1 MDNVKCPTCG
11 KIIMSIKEVERILR
25 NTFSKV
31 LLSRCL
37 CGEAFEIR
45 SRKRN
50 AYEIVTSSGEKL
62 EIITNGNEGKDENNP
77 LH

>member
-1 MDNVKCPTCG
+1 MDNVKCPACG

-45 SRKRN
+45 SPTRN
-50 AYEIVTSSGEKL
+50 VFDISTSSGKRLKQFIEDA
-62 EIITNGNEGKDENNP
+62 EG
-77 LH
+77 LS

>member
-1 MDNVKCPTCG
+1 MDKLKCPTCG
-11 KIIMSIKEVERILR
+11 KMIMDTKEADRILR

-45 SRKRN
+45 SPTRN
-50 AYEIVTSSGEKL
+50 VFDISTSSGKKL
-62 EIITNGNEGKDENNP
+62 KQFIEDAEGVS
-77 LH
+77 

>member
-11 KIIMSIKEVERILR
+11 KTIMSIKEVERILR

-45 SRKRN
+45 SPTRN
-50 AYEIVTSSGEKL
+50 VFDISTSSGKRLKQFIEDA
-62 EIITNGNEGKDENNP
+62 EG
-77 LH
+77 LS

>member
-45 SRKRN
+45 SPTRN
-50 AYEIVTSSGEKL
+50 VFDISTSSGKRLKQFIEDA
-62 EIITNGNEGKDENNP
+62 EGVS
-77 LH
+77 

>member
-1 MDNVKCPTCG
+1 MDEMICPSCG
-11 KIIMSIKEVERILR
+11 KMIMSIKEVERILR

-45 SRKRN
+45 SPTRN
-50 AYEIVTSSGEKL
+50 LFEILTSSGKRLKQFIEVAAG
-62 EIITNGNEGKDENNP
+62 TP
-77 LH
+77 

>member
-45 SRKRN
+45 SPTRN
-50 AYEIVTSSGEKL
+50 VFDISTSSGKRLKQFIEDA
-62 EIITNGNEGKDENNP
+62 EG
-77 LH
+77 LS

>member
-1 MDNVKCPTCG
+1 MDEVKCPTCG
-11 KIIMSIKEVERILR
+11 KMIMSIKEVERILR

-45 SRKRN
+45 SPTRN
-50 AYEIVTSSGEKL
+50 VFEISTSSGKRLKQFIE
-62 EIITNGNEGKDENNP
+62 DEEVIS
-77 LH
+77 

>member
-1 MDNVKCPTCG
+1 MNEMICPSCG
-11 KIIMSIKEVERILR
+11 KMIMSITEVERILS

-45 SRKRN
+45 SPTRN
-50 AYEIVTSSGEKL
+50 LFEISTSSGKRL
-62 EIITNGNEGKDENNP
+62 KQFIDDAEGTP
-77 LH
+77 

>member
-1 MDNVKCPTCG
+1 MSEVKCPTCG

-37 CGEAFEIR
+37 CGESFEIR
-45 SRKRN
+45 SPTRN
-50 AYEIVTSSGEKL
+50 VFDISTSSGKRLKQFIEDA
-62 EIITNGNEGKDENNP
+62 EGVS
-77 LH
+77 

>member
-1 MDNVKCPTCG
+1 MDEMICPSCG
-11 KIIMSIKEVERILR
+11 KMIMSIKEVERILR

-45 SRKRN
+45 SPTRN
-50 AYEIVTSSGEKL
+50 LFEISTSSGKRLKL
-62 EIITNGNEGKDENNP
+62 IEEG
-77 LH
+77 

>member
-1 MDNVKCPTCG
+1 MDEVKCPACG
-11 KIIMSIKEVERILR
+11 KMIMSIKEVERILR

-45 SRKRN
+45 SPTSN
-50 AYEIVTSSGEKL
+50 VFDISTSSGKRLKQFIED
-62 EIITNGNEGKDENNP
+62 EEGIS
-77 LH
+77 

>member
-45 SRKRN
+45 SPTRN
-50 AYEIVTSSGEKL
+50 VFDISTSSGKRLGQFIEDA
-62 EIITNGNEGKDENNP
+62 EGVS
-77 LH
+77 

>member
-1 MDNVKCPTCG
+1 MMDEVKCPTCG
-11 KIIMSIKEVERILR
+11 KMIMSIKEVERILR

-45 SRKRN
+45 SPTRN
-50 AYEIVTSSGEKL
+50 VFEISTSSGKRLKQFIE
-62 EIITNGNEGKDENNP
+62 DEEVIS
-77 LH
+77 

>member
-1 MDNVKCPTCG
+1 MDEMICPSCG
-11 KIIMSIKEVERILR
+11 KMIMSIKEVERILR

-45 SRKRN
+45 SPTRN
-50 AYEIVTSSGEKL
+50 VFDISTSSGKKL
-62 EIITNGNEGKDENNP
+62 KQFIEDAEGVS
-77 LH
+77 

>member
-1 MDNVKCPTCG
+1 MDEMICPSCG
-11 KIIMSIKEVERILR
+11 KMIMSIKEVERILR

-45 SRKRN
+45 SPTSN
-50 AYEIVTSSGEKL
+50 VFDISTSSGKRLKQFIEVA
-62 EIITNGNEGKDENNP
+62 EGTP
-77 LH
+77 

>member
-45 SRKRN
+45 SPTRN
-50 AYEIVTSSGEKL
+50 VFDISTSSGKRLRQFIEDA
-62 EIITNGNEGKDENNP
+62 EGVS
-77 LH
+77 

>member
-1 MDNVKCPTCG
+1 MDSVKCPTCG

-45 SRKRN
+45 SPTRN
-50 AYEIVTSSGEKL
+50 VFDISTSSGKRLKQFIEDA
-62 EIITNGNEGKDENNP
+62 EG
-77 LH
+77 LS

>member
-1 MDNVKCPTCG
+1 MDNVKCPACG

-45 SRKRN
+45 SPTRN
-50 AYEIVTSSGEKL
+50 VFDISTSSGKRLKQFIEDA
-62 EIITNGNEGKDENNP
+62 EGVS
-77 LH
+77 

>member
-11 KIIMSIKEVERILR
+11 EIIMSIKEVERILR

-45 SRKRN
+45 SPTRN
-50 AYEIVTSSGEKL
+50 VFDISTSSGKRLRQFIEDA
-62 EIITNGNEGKDENNP
+62 EGVS
-77 LH
+77 